1 MPSDSEDERPPR
13 NLLQPLSHFQS
24 PQDNLNPSAMSA
36 SDGNLVNKPCQIRFS
51 TRDEEIAYTAKIMDN
66 CTIYDGNPE
75 TLSAWLRATSAFLVR
90 ERYPERDH
98 PFIIRHILTDEALDY
113 YLAHDDIVFN
123 FCDLR
128 KLLLIKYGS
137 ITHLRTLSSLD
148 SITTLTLNAVPSVLT
163 STQNP
168 ATTAGTE
175 NHSTTATTFSFAQ
188 SLEDLTQHDIRKTII
203 EDLHRNYQKFSGDN
217 RQDVIKWLKILE
229 NKFETAGIPDVKKF
243 DLISQ
248 LLEKGAFD
256 WFHEHKA
263 TFNHSWTEFVAQ
275 FKETFD
281 SPTRVRIAMQKLTA
295 YAQSPNQDIRS
306 FCSEMRKLFE
316 EADSQMSPV
325 MKLEFLLA
333 KVKPSYRLDLLKQKP
348 KNIAEF
354 ETLAKDL
361 ESTYLVYEAIE
372 QNLPSNPSLVAPVP
386 SPYSGGLSPS
396 YNPRYSDP
404 SYNQYSN
411 RPRYSASPRYGARL
425 SSTTTPSFRTPTSF
439 PLDSRYRAPTAP
451 RFPSQRFASQRFASP
466 RFPSQ
471 PFNAARQPSAGP
483 VQPVFALPPALLSDT
498 SLPDV
503 GLRPASMSTTTP
515 SQFPSSQL
523 PSLLSPS
530 LNSSSAPVICQFCH
544 TSSHSSSDCPFQ

>member
-1 MPSDSEDERPPR
+1 MSGDSEDERPPR
-13 NLLQPLSHFQS
+13 NLLQSLSHFQS
-24 PQDNLNPSAMSA
+24 PQNNLNRSAMSA
-36 SDGNLVNKPCQIRFS
+36 SDGNLVNKSYQIRFS
-51 TRDEEIAYTAKIMDN
+51 TRDEEIDYTAKIMNN
-66 CTIYDGNPE
+66 CTIYDGNPD
-75 TLSAWLRATSAFLVR
+75 TLSAWLRETSVFLVR

-98 PFIIRHILTDEALDY
+98 PFIIRHILTEEALDY

-148 SITTLTLNAVPSVLT
+148 SIITLTLNAVPSVLT

-168 ATTAGTE
+168 VTTAGTE

-372 QNLPSNPSLVAPVP
+372 QNLPS
-386 SPYSGGLSPS
+386 PYSAGLSPS

-404 SYNQYSN
+404 SCNQYSN
-411 RPRYSASPRYGARL
+411 RPRYPASPRYGARF
-425 SSTTTPSFRTPTSF
+425 SPTTTPSFRTPTSF

-451 RFPSQRFASQRFASP
+451 RFPLLVLTIPLCISSVSYSRTIIMLGCVWFLSRSIV
-466 RFPSQ
+466 
-471 PFNAARQPSAGP
+471 NAVTIKIDVIPILI
-483 VQPVFALPPALLSDT
+483 VVIECLLE
-498 SLPDV
+498 
-503 GLRPASMSTTTP
+503 
-515 SQFPSSQL
+515 F
-523 PSLLSPS
+523 SLLGVSLTLVFLMS
-530 LNSSSAPVICQFCH
+530 LNISFVFLIPRILCAMMFPVMNVNIMYLIYVL
-544 TSSHSSSDCPFQ
+544 